1 MPRSKPYYKSKTN
14 RQLTRGHKE
23 FKLKSSFKPKGDQ
36 PEAISKLVECVDQ
49 GITDQVL
56 LGVTG
61 SGKTFTIA
69 SVINKVQKPAL
80 VLAHNKTLAA
90 QLFSEIKEYFPD
102 NEVHY
107 FVSYYDYYQPEAYVP
122 ETDTY
127 IEKDVSINE
136 VIDRLR
142 HAATTSLFEN
152 RDVIIVAS
160 VSSIYG
166 IGSPSDYYG
175 MLTILK
181 KGAKF
186 GREEFLRKL
195 SEVQYTRKMND
206 LERGTFRVRGDT
218 VDVFPSDKD
227 ILAYRIEFFGDEVE
241 RIREFDPVSGKTNR
255 ELLKITIFPGS
266 HYVAPK
272 EKLRQAI
279 RTIREELK
287 EITAY
292 LQKKGMEFEKN
303 RLRERTNYD
312 LELLETMGFCPGI
325 ENYSRHISGRREG
338 EAPYTLIDYF
348 PDDFLCIIDESHQ
361 MLPQI
366 RGMYAGDRS
375 RKQTLVDNGF
385 RLPSAL
391 DNRPLN
397 FKEFMEKIG
406 QAVYVSATP
415 AEYELNRSSGH
426 VVEQI
431 IRPTGL
437 QDPEITIKP
446 ATNQVDDLLDEIQSV
461 VKNNERV
468 LVTTLTKA
476 MAEDLTA
483 YYEEIG
489 VRVRYLHSDIETL
502 ERIKIVRD
510 LRLGKYDVLVGINM
524 LREGLDI
531 PEVSLVAILDADKEG
546 FLRSESSLI
555 QTFGRAARN
564 VNGRVILYAD
574 KVTKSIKKAISE
586 SDRRRTIQLQYNKE
600 NNITPVS
607 IKKNITNILNSIYE
621 SDYLTIP
628 TDIDNSYTDIPPDKI
643 PREIAR
649 LFKEMKHAAKNLEYE
664 KAGENKKKIQKL
676 KEMEASYL
684 KKES

>member
-1 MPRSKPYYKSKTN
+1 MCN
-14 RQLTRGHKE
+14 N
-23 FKLKSSFKPKGDQ
+23 FNLKSSLDPKGDQ
-36 PEAISKLVECVDQ
+36 PVAIERLIDGINN

-69 SVINKVQKPAL
+69 NVLNQVQKPGL
-80 VLAHNKTLAA
+80 ILAHNKTLAA

-107 FVSYYDYYQPEAYVP
+107 FVSYYDYYQPEAYIP

-127 IEKDVSINE
+127 IEKDASINE

-142 HAATTSLFEN
+142 HAATTSLFEK

-175 MLTILK
+175 MLTIVK
-181 KGAKF
+181 KGEKF
-186 GREEFLRKL
+186 NREELLRKL
-195 SEVQYTRKMND
+195 TEVQYTRKASE
-206 LERGTFRVRGDT
+206 LERGTFRVKGDI

-227 ILAYRIEFFGDEVE
+227 SLAYRIEFFGDEVE
-241 RIREFDPVSGKTNR
+241 KIREIDPVSGKTNR
-255 ELLKITIFPGS
+255 ELLKVTIFPGS

-272 EKLRQAI
+272 EKLKQAI
-279 RTIREELK
+279 RTIKEELDDRLVYF
-287 EITAY
+287 ERNN
-292 LQKKGMEFEKN
+292 MELEKN

-312 LELLETMGFCPGI
+312 IEMLKTMGFCPGI
-325 ENYSRHISGRREG
+325 ENYSRHISGRKEG
-338 EAPYTLIDYF
+338 EAPYTLLDYF

-366 RGMYAGDRS
+366 RGMYLGDKS
-375 RKQTLVDNGF
+375 RKQSLVENGF

-391 DNRPLN
+391 DNRPLS
-397 FKEFMEKIG
+397 FEEFVERVG
-406 QAVYVSATP
+406 QVIYVSATP
-415 AEYELNRSSGH
+415 SEYEIKKSDEYII
-426 VVEQI
+426 EQI

-446 ATNQVDDLLDEIQSV
+446 ASNQVDDLLDEIQAV

-468 LVTTLTKA
+468 LITTLTKK
-476 MAEDLTA
+476 MAEDLTT
-483 YYEEIG
+483 YYKEIG
-489 VRVRYLHSDIETL
+489 LRVRYLHSDIETL

-510 LRLGKYDVLVGINM
+510 LRLGEFDILVGINM

-574 KVTKSIKKAISE
+574 TVTNSMKRAIGE
-586 SDRRRTIQLQYNKE
+586 SNRRKDIQLKYNKE
-600 NNITPVS
+600 NNITPIS
-607 IKKNITNILNSIYE
+607 IKKNITNILSSIYE
-621 SDYLTIP
+621 ADYITVSKDYDYSLGE
-628 TDIDNSYTDIPPDKI
+628 IPPDKI
-643 PREIAR
+643 PKEIEK
-649 LFKEMKHAAKNLEYE
+649 LFREMKVASKKLEYE
-664 KAGENKKKIQKL
+664 KAAENKKKIKIL
-676 KEMEASYL
+676 KEMEVKYL
-684 KKES
+684 KDNEH